1 MTSLPDS
8 GNREYVATGGMREP
22 ATGKGRYD
30 LLSPAVLKRVA
41 QHYENGAEKYAAR
54 NWEKG
59 LPDSRCFDSAVR
71 HLYTWLE
78 GDKSEDHLA
87 AAIWNISAL
96 IFNETY
102 FAKNGVVHDLKMWW
116 RKKNETNKHR
126 TGTSATSYAESRDG
140 NVSHTSGGVTPV
152 LQDLCKKL

>member
-54 NWEKG
+54 IGRKAYQIPDALIQQCVTCIHG
-59 LPDSRCFDSAVR
+59 LKEISQKIIWQQQYGIYQ
-71 HLYTWLE
+71 HLYSM
-78 GDKSEDHLA
+78 K
-87 AAIWNISAL
+87 
-96 IFNETY
+96 
-102 FAKNGVVHDLKMWW
+102 
-116 RKKNETNKHR
+116 R
-126 TGTSATSYAESRDG
+126 TSLRMASYM
-140 NVSHTSGGVTPV
+140 T
-152 LQDLCKKL
+152 